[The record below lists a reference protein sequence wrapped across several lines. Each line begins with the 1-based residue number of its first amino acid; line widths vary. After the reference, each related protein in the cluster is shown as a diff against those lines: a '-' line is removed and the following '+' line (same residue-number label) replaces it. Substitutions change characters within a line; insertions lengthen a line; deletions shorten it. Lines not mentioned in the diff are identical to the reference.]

1 MYLRT
6 LLLAAATSAVAACSS
21 VDLNAPEA
29 QGDAPRICN
38 ADQASHIGG
47 QKITPQLE
55 QQALQ
60 SSGAG
65 MLRVIRP
72 GQMVTRDY
80 RSERLNLQLNDFD
93 VVVRV
98 YCG

>member
-1 MYLRT
+1 MHLRT
-6 LLLAAATSAVAACSS
+6 LWVAVATLTLAACSS

-29 QGDAPRICN
+29 QGGAPRICN
-38 ADQASHIGG
+38 ADKASHIAG

-72 GQMVTRDY
+72 GQMITKEY
-80 RSERLNLQLNDFD
+80 RSERINLQLNDFD
-93 VVVRV
+93 VVVRA